1 MALLKR
7 DKTLKQLF
15 SNDNHYC
22 YITDRLHIN
31 PKYGKKMET
40 VTKGS
45 LGTSSAALSMFTQ
58 RFHHIKYHKAPIF
71 HWIDRL
77 CGPMDEIIINWTV

>member
-45 LGTSSAALSMFTQ
+45 LGTSSAALSMFYSKISPYKISQST
-58 RFHHIKYHKAPIF
+58 YLSL
-71 HWIDRL
+71 DRQ
-77 CGPMDEIIINWTV
+77 IVWTHG